1 MEGEAAGAQVRAA
14 FFPRGLAS
22 RVARR
27 GVPETKPSSNEYDR
41 LHCGGEGAFFVV
53 RCLFRFSFFFARS
66 GRDLL
71 IDLGFRVV
79 IFGVHSC
86 LWKF

>member
-1 MEGEAAGAQVRAA
+1 MEGEAADAQVRAA

-53 RCLFRFSFFFARS
+53 CRFFRFSFAGFS
-66 GRDLL
+66 RDLL
-71 IDLGFRVV
+71 IDLGFGVV
-79 IFGVHSC
+79 MFGICSC